1 MKPIHLLFQ
10 SISPLPATVN
20 PAQLIQ
26 GVTDRSLDVRP
37 GYIFIA
43 VKGYASDGHAYIH
56 DAIRKGA
63 TIIVGEETLTDLP
76 VPYVQVT
83 NSRLILAKLASRF
96 YENTKKKPI
105 MIGITGTN
113 GKTTT
118 SFMLK
123 HLVETAGYSCA
134 LFGTVVTI
142 INGSERTSDKN
153 TTLGPIELHKHLAKS
168 TDDIVIMEVSSHAL
182 AQHRVAGLSFDF
194 ALFTNLS
201 HDHLDYHQTM
211 TNYFHAKKTLFSL
224 LHVDGKAII
233 NTYDNWGKKLVAE
246 LENEPLSLHT
256 IGSGQELEIASIT
269 HDLPMKTTLIHN
281 GEPVSLNVPLSGE
294 HNMYN
299 AAMAYLAARLMN
311 IKQEAIC
318 SAFHTF
324 KGAPGRFETFQHPSG
339 AVFVID
345 YAHTEDA
352 FSYCLQA
359 INQLGATHITHIF
372 GFRGGRDTGKRKAMI
387 QATEKWSQ
395 SIILTFDDLNQMTP
409 EEMRRTLHAIPLAHG
424 KVIPD
429 RTVAILK
436 AWQHAKK
443 GDWVLITG
451 KGHER
456 YKQPFHYDVHS
467 DKDMLEQLQNG
478 TLKPR
483 NVTRTS

>member
-10 SISPLPATVN
+10 SIAPLPATVN

-26 GVTDRSLDVRP
+26 GVTDRSSDVRP
-37 GYIFIA
+37 GYVFIA
-43 VKGYASDGHAYIH
+43 VKGYASDGHAFIH

-63 TIIVGEETLTDLP
+63 SVIVGEEPFTDLS
-76 VPYVQVT
+76 VPYVHVS
-83 NSRLILAKLASRF
+83 NSRFVLAKLASRF
-96 YENTKKKPI
+96 YEKNGKRPI

-123 HLVETAGYSCA
+123 HLFETAGYSCA

-142 INGSERTSDKN
+142 INGTERTSNKN
-153 TTLGPIELHKHLAKS
+153 TTLGPIELHKQLAKS

-182 AQHRVAGLSFDF
+182 SQHRVAGLSFDF

-211 TNYFHAKKTLFSL
+211 TKYFHAKKTLFSL
-224 LHVDGKAII
+224 LHAGGKAII
-233 NTYDNWGKKLVAE
+233 NTYDNWGKNLVAE
-246 LENEPLSLHT
+246 LKTEPLSLHT
-256 IGSGQELEIASIT
+256 IGIGQELEIASIT
-269 HDLPMKTTLIHN
+269 YGLPMKTTLIDN
-281 GEPVSLNVPLSGE
+281 GESVSLNVPLSGE
-294 HNMYN
+294 HNIYN
-299 AAMAYLAARLMN
+299 AAMAYLTAKLMHLK
-311 IKQEAIC
+311 IEAIC
-318 SAFHTF
+318 SAFLTF

-339 AVFVID
+339 AIFVID

-359 INQLGATHITHIF
+359 IKQLGAKHITHIF

-387 QATEKWSQ
+387 HTTEKWSHY
-395 SIILTFDDLNQMTP
+395 IVLTFDDLNQLTS
-409 EEMRRTLHAIPLAHG
+409 EEMRRTLLAIPLAHG
-424 KVIPD
+424 EVVPD

-443 GDWVLITG
+443 GDWILITG

-456 YKQPFHYDVHS
+456 YKQPFHYDAHS
-467 DKDMLEQLQNG
+467 DKDMVEQLQRG

-483 NVTRTS
+483 HVTRTS